1 MRPYSNTGPELRKGA
16 WTVQEDTLLK
26 NHIDKHGEGKW
37 HLIPLK
43 AGLNRCRKSCRLR
56 WLNYLR
62 PNIKRGDFAQDEVD
76 LILRLHKLLGNRW
89 ALIAGRI
96 PGRTANDV
104 KNYWNTHQRSCS
116 KQRKKLPKDDEL
128 LQKSKVPIIKPQPRT
143 FSKTLNLGNNPHIK
157 AREGGNLKSC
167 NDDIKNNF
175 NLSSGLNLPSNVLD
189 DNINKYID
197 DLFDDHEI
205 FVTQTNLSSGLNLS
219 FCGSLEKGETLNV
232 VDQDDDEISFFDFPM
247 DDITMELIN
256 SDQL

>member
-16 WTVQEDTLLK
+16 WTVQEDMLLK
-26 NHIDKHGEGKW
+26 NYIDKHGEGKW

-116 KQRKKLPKDDEL
+116 KQRKKEPKDDES
-128 LQKSKVPIIKPQPRT
+128 LQESKVTIIKPQPQT
-143 FSKTLNLGNNPHIK
+143 FSKTLN
-157 AREGGNLKSC
+157 
-167 NDDIKNNF
+167 F
-175 NLSSGLNLPSNVLD
+175 GLNLPSIVLD

-197 DLFDDHEI
+197 DLFDDHEKGI
-205 FVTQTNLSSGLNLS
+205 DGTIGWS
-219 FCGSLEKGETLNV
+219 FCGSSGKGKALNV
-232 VDQDDDEISFFDFPM
+232 VDQDDDQISFFDFPM

>member
-16 WTVQEDTLLK
+16 WTVQEDMLLK
-26 NHIDKHGEGKW
+26 NYIEKHGEGKW

-116 KQRKKLPKDDEL
+116 KQRKKEPKDDEL
-128 LQKSKVPIIKPQPRT
+128 LQKSKVTIIKPQQRI
-143 FSKTLNLGNNPHIK
+143 FSKTLNLG
-157 AREGGNLKSC
+157 
-167 NDDIKNNF
+167 
-175 NLSSGLNLPSNVLD
+175 LNLPSNVVD

-197 DLFDDHEI
+197 DLFDDHEKEI
-205 FVTQTNLSSGLNLS
+205 DGTIGWS
-219 FCGSLEKGETLNV
+219 FCGSSGKGKALNV
-232 VDQDDDEISFFDFPM
+232 VDQDDDQISFFDFPM
-247 DDITMELIN
+247 DDITMEFIN